1 MADENFLTCTYR
13 ILRYVPNL
21 LRDEWVNIGV
31 LLTDPGGRLHTRLL
45 QEEADFARLRRLY
58 PDADVPVLR
67 ALEGGFEAQA
77 AQPAEAAA
85 LVARLEETLSNSLQ
99 LGPQKAVLTT
109 QADAEAELERIFLEQ
124 VAPPAYRPAGAESR
138 EPNRALI
145 RKRAGEVFR
154 RLQFGDRIHYGVHVD
169 EFTAPGDP
177 FRLDF
182 GWQNGTRGFL
192 HSVPLA
198 RDAGQ
203 AKVLAFTAAAV
214 REKIPDAEF
223 AAITEVAPQAGNR
236 RHDFAV
242 SLLESS
248 GIQVVP
254 LPALDEYARN
264 LRTRLA

>member
-1 MADENFLTCTYR
+1 MAEDRFFTCTYH

-31 LLTDPGGRLHTRLL
+31 LLVDAAGRLRVRLL
-45 QEEADFARLRRLY
+45 QEEADFARLRRLS
-58 PDADVPVLR
+58 PEADLSVLR
-67 ALEGGFEAQA
+67 ALETDFEAQA
-77 AQPAEAAA
+77 AQPAEGAA

-99 LGPQKAVLTT
+99 FGPQKAVLTT
-109 QADAEAELERIFLEQ
+109 HADAEAELERIYLEQ
-124 VAPPAYRPAGAESR
+124 VAPPAYRTSGAESR

-145 RKRAGEVFR
+145 RRRAGEVFQ
-154 RLQFGDRIHYGVHVD
+154 RLRFGDRIRYGVHVE

-192 HSVPLA
+192 HSVALG

-214 REKIPDAEF
+214 REKIPAAEF
-223 AAITEVAPQAGNR
+223 VAITEVSPQAGNR
-236 RHDFAV
+236 RQEFAA

-248 GIQVVP
+248 EIQVVP
-254 LPALDEYARN
+254 LGGLDEYARN
-264 LRTRLA
+264 LRDRLI

>member
-1 MADENFLTCTYR
+1 MADEHYLTCTYR

-31 LLTDPGGRLHTRLL
+31 LLVDAAGRLRVRLL
-45 QEEADFARLRRLY
+45 QEEAEFARLRRLY
-58 PDADVPVLR
+58 PEADVRVLR
-67 ALEGGFEAQA
+67 ALEDDFEAQA
-77 AQPAEAAA
+77 AQPAEATA
-85 LVARLEETLSNSLQ
+85 LVARLEETLSNALQ

-109 QADAEAELERIFLEQ
+109 HADAEAELERIFLEQ
-124 VAPPAYRPAGAESR
+124 VAPPAYRPGGAESR
-138 EPNRALI
+138 EPNRAVI
-145 RKRAGEVFR
+145 RKRAGQIFQQ
-154 RLQFGDRIHYGVHVD
+154 LQFGDRIRYGVQVE

-177 FRLDF
+177 LRLDF

-192 HSVPLA
+192 HSVALG

-203 AKVLAFTAAAV
+203 AKVLAFTAGAV

-236 RHDFAV
+236 RHEFSV

-254 LPALDEYARN
+254 LSGLEEYARN
-264 LRTRLA
+264 LRTRIM

>member
-1 MADENFLTCTYR
+1 MADENYLTCTYR

-31 LLTDPGGRLHTRLL
+31 LLVDATGRLRARLL

-58 PDADVPVLR
+58 PDTDVPVLR
-67 ALEGGFEAQA
+67 SLEGDFERQA

-85 LVARLEETLSNSLQ
+85 LMARLEETLSNALQ

-109 QADAEAELERIFLEQ
+109 EANGPAELERIFLEQ
-124 VAPPAYRPAGAESR
+124 VAPPPFRAVGADAR
-138 EPNRALI
+138 EPNRAVI
-145 RKRAGEVFR
+145 RRRAGDIFR
-154 RLQFGDRIHYGVHVD
+154 RLRFGDRLRYGVQVE
-169 EFTAPGDP
+169 EFTAAGDP

-192 HSVPLA
+192 HSVALG

-203 AKVLAFTAAAV
+203 AKVLAFTAEAI

-236 RHDFAV
+236 RHEFAAGV
-242 SLLESS
+242 LKSN

-254 LPALDEYARN
+254 LTGLDEFARN
-264 LRTRLA
+264 LRTRLV